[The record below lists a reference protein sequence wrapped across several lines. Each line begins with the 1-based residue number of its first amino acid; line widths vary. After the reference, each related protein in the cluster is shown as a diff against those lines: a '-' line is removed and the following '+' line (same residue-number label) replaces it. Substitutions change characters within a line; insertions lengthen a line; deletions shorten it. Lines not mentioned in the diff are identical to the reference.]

1 MQSPLQRHTGDGG
14 HSEQVGSKS
23 CAIGVLDK
31 VYCNL
36 SAKAI
41 QQISSFIHEANTH
54 SDLQIDSFNIQL
66 YLAARPL
73 RCSQLSVYNEMA
85 NLGGQN
91 VCHLQENE
99 RCLMFTSWR

>member
-1 MQSPLQRHTGDGG
+1 MDPHYKRETSSTFVTHAVMQSPLQRHTGDGG

-54 SDLQIDSFNIQL
+54 SDLQIDSVNIQL
-66 YLAARPL
+66 YLDARPL
-73 RCSQLSVYNEMA
+73 RCSQL
-85 NLGGQN
+85 
-91 VCHLQENE
+91 CLQ
-99 RCLMFTSWR
+99 